1 MLAASVIAPLWP
13 SLSTGHRLESRIECS
28 SRCGLVRIPTQIRPW
43 ELGLQSQPS
52 VRRSR
57 KQSSSIACTAT
68 ALNATCSASGQTQ
81 TVIREAPTITQAPVH
96 CKNKHILSFSSLS
109 IFIRCIPFRDFLVRL

>member
-1 MLAASVIAPLWP
+1 MLAASVTAPLRP

-28 SRCGLVRIPTQIRPW
+28 SRCGSVRIPTWIRPR

-52 VRRSR
+52 VGRSR

-81 TVIREAPTITQAPVH
+81 TVTREAPTITQAHVH
-96 CKNKHILSFSSLS
+96 SKEKS
-109 IFIRCIPFRDFLVRL
+109 P

>member
-1 MLAASVIAPLWP
+1 
-13 SLSTGHRLESRIECS
+13 LESRIECS
-28 SRCGLVRIPTQIRPW
+28 SRCGLVRIPTRIRPW

-52 VRRSR
+52 VGRSR

-68 ALNATCSASGQTQ
+68 ALQNATCSASGQTQ
-81 TVIREAPTITQAPVH
+81 TVTREAPTITQAPVH

-109 IFIRCIPFRDFLVRL
+109 IFIRCIPFRDFP

>member
-1 MLAASVIAPLWP
+1 MLAASVTAPLRP
-13 SLSTGHRLESRIECS
+13 SLTTGHRLELRIECS
-28 SRCGLVRIPTQIRPW
+28 SRCGLVRIPTRIRPW

-52 VRRSR
+52 VGRSR

-81 TVIREAPTITQAPVH
+81 SVTREAPTITQALVH
-96 CKNKHILSFSSLS
+96 C
-109 IFIRCIPFRDFLVRL
+109 

>member
-68 ALNATCSASGQTQ
+68 ALQNATCSASGQTQ

-96 CKNKHILSFSSLS
+96 C
-109 IFIRCIPFRDFLVRL
+109 

>member
-1 MLAASVIAPLWP
+1 MLAASVNAPLWP

-28 SRCGLVRIPTQIRPW
+28 SRYGLVRIPTRIRPW

-52 VRRSR
+52 VGKSR

-81 TVIREAPTITQAPVH
+81 TVTRCGLVERSKQKSFLAY
-96 CKNKHILSFSSLS
+96 NILRANDFSTPRTS
-109 IFIRCIPFRDFLVRL
+109 C

>member
-1 MLAASVIAPLWP
+1 MLAPSVTAPLRP

-28 SRCGLVRIPTQIRPW
+28 SRCDSVRIPNRIRPR

-52 VRRSR
+52 VGRSR

-81 TVIREAPTITQAPVH
+81 TVTLEAPTITQAPVH
-96 CKNKHILSFSSLS
+96 CKNKHILSFQQFVN
-109 IFIRCIPFRDFLVRL
+109 IH